1 MVSEEQMKELHRQV
15 AEIREH
21 LEKLSL
27 HVVQMFRLLDE
38 VLEKMEGHK

>member
-1 MVSEEQMKELHRQV
+1 MVSEEQMKELPRQV
-15 AEIREH
+15 TEIREH

-38 VLEKMEGHK
+38 VLEKIEGHK